1 MTREPRAPSGFD
13 FHGESLDDIFAVYG
27 EMRRDCPVARSDRY
41 GEFWALTR
49 YDDIHAAER
58 DWQTYSVQPTML
70 LPAFGTDRPMIPID
84 IDPPRHTEYRK
95 VLLPHFTPERID
107 RLEVRARQTARE
119 LMADLAGE
127 EVFDASSRYA
137 RPLPT
142 VVFSEHAGFPT
153 EDAPLFD
160 SWVDQIIYARTEN
173 ELVSRAAADE
183 VYDYFRRLLSKRRRE
198 PTDEDI
204 ISGIL
209 SARIDGRSLDDDEL
223 LDICFLLFVAGL
235 ETTAWGIRSSL
246 WYLSQAPH
254 DRRRLAENPAL
265 IPTAAEEFLRMLSP
279 VQAMARTLTKDT
291 ELRGVTMR
299 AGERVALVFGAGN
312 RDPEK
317 FEDPDT
323 VLIDRA
329 VNPHFAFGI
338 GVHRC
343 IGSNL
348 GRRELT
354 VGLEEFLAAV
364 PDFELAEP
372 APWHGIGP
380 LMLRVI

>member
-1 MTREPRAPSGFD
+1 
-13 FHGESLDDIFAVYG
+13 
-27 EMRRDCPVARSDRY
+27 
-41 GEFWALTR
+41 
-49 YDDIHAAER
+49 
-58 DWQTYSVQPTML
+58 ML

-84 IDPPRHTEYRK
+84 IDPPRHTQYRK

-107 RLEVRARQTARE
+107 RLEVGARKTARD

-173 ELVSRAAADE
+173 ELASRAAADE

-246 WYLSQAPH
+246 W
-254 DRRRLAENPAL
+254 
-265 IPTAAEEFLRMLSP
+265 
-279 VQAMARTLTKDT
+279 
-291 ELRGVTMR
+291 
-299 AGERVALVFGAGN
+299 
-312 RDPEK
+312 
-317 FEDPDT
+317 
-323 VLIDRA
+323 
-329 VNPHFAFGI
+329 
-338 GVHRC
+338 
-343 IGSNL
+343 
-348 GRRELT
+348 
-354 VGLEEFLAAV
+354 
-364 PDFELAEP
+364 
-372 APWHGIGP
+372 
-380 LMLRVI
+380 